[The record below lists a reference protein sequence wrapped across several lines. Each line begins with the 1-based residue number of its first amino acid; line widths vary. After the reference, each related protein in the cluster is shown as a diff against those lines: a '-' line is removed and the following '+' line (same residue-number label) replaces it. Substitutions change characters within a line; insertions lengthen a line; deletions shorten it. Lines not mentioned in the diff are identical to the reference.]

1 MKNDV
6 LGRVCNTH
14 MARSDLY
21 GPSDFECRELAA
33 LASQAVDFTKTGVKV
48 PIERIGK
55 VDWGSRFGLAT
66 SAAVVE
72 KLGSH
77 ALLVF
82 NATGES
88 AAYSLPRLELMHTH
102 QLTAPST
109 M

>member
-1 MKNDV
+1 MFV
-6 LGRVCNTH
+6 
-14 MARSDLY
+14 
-21 GPSDFECRELAA
+21 
-33 LASQAVDFTKTGVKV
+33 VDSKTGGTWRGGERPGSKPLLVTV
-48 PIERIGK
+48 GTRGARCNVDITGERIGK